1 MRLLSRLI
9 LPALLVA
16 AGWYGGARW
25 GAPEFVFSAV
35 DSAVSRI
42 MSLTGRNGDGDAP
55 KDESV
60 SSEISQEVSA
70 PVASQ
75 AETTPP
81 PADKPQSAS
90 SHSGGDLVLCK
101 MTVSNAPPADGDGRI
116 AGFDQIANLN
126 GVSLLLKPATNA
138 CLSSGFG
145 HRGYSPH
152 RGVDY
157 FSDNGGDVLASADG
171 VIREATYRDDYGNMI
186 VIDHGSGVFTR
197 YAHLASFSSAVRE
210 GVGVKR
216 GQRLG
221 PIGQTGKTSAPHLH
235 FEVRTG
241 DYNTQAGAF
250 GLEPVDPF
258 SL

>member
-25 GAPEFVFSAV
+25 GAPDFVFSAV
-35 DSAVSRI
+35 DSAISKV
-42 MSLTGRNGDGDAP
+42 MSLTGRDGGSDAP
-55 KDESV
+55 NGESV
-60 SSEISQEVSA
+60 SSEISQDLSA
-70 PVASQ
+70 PAASQ
-75 AETTPP
+75 TEATPP
-81 PADKPQSAS
+81 PGKQPQRVAS
-90 SHSGGDLVLCK
+90 YSESDLVLCK
-101 MTVSNAPPADGDGRI
+101 MTVSNAPPADADGRI
-116 AGFDQIANLN
+116 AGIEPLANLN

-138 CLSSGFG
+138 CLSSGYG

-157 FSDNGGDVLASADG
+157 FSDSGGDVLASADG

-221 PIGQTGKTSAPHLH
+221 PIGQTGRTSAPHLH
-235 FEVRTG
+235 FEIRTG
-241 DYNTQAGAF
+241 DYNNQAGAF